1 MSLTGLKIKLQNNKL
16 LKKPYYALKRYKD
29 NRILE
34 NKFRF
39 HGKVINRSKDS
50 DKLCIVLAGYKEF
63 LYEEVFQRIERFTP
77 EDIDVCVV
85 TSGLY
90 SETINKMCEVN
101 NWSYISTDENNVCL
115 VQNVTIK
122 EFPKAKYIFKL
133 DEDIFVTKGYFEKM
147 MNALEQTKEGQYKA
161 GVIAPL
167 IPINGYGHVR
177 ILDKLG
183 LTQKYSEMFEKPI
196 FAAGP
201 DRMIENNPEAAMF
214 FWGKGGYIPNID
226 YMNAKFS
233 DGLSN
238 IQPCPIRF
246 SIGAILFER
255 DLIEEM
261 GFFPVERATSG
272 MAQDELELCAYCCL
286 HSRPI
291 MITENV
297 VVGHFSFGP
306 QTKEMKDYYLANR
319 EKFGIK
325 GSI

>member
-1 MSLTGLKIKLQNNKL
+1 MSLTGLKIKVQNNKL
-16 LKKPYYALKRYKD
+16 LRKPYYALKRYKD
-29 NRILE
+29 NKIIE

-39 HGKVINRSKDS
+39 HGRVINRSKDS
-50 DKLCIVLAGYKEF
+50 EKLCIVLAGYKEF
-63 LYEEVFQRIERFTP
+63 LYKEVFQRIERFTP
-77 EDIDVCVV
+77 KDIDVCIV

-90 SETINKMCEVN
+90 SETIDKMCENN
-101 NWSYISTDENNVCL
+101 NWSYISTEENNVCL
-115 VQNVTIK
+115 VQNVAIK

-133 DEDIFVTKGYFEKM
+133 DEDIFITDGYFEKM
-147 MNALEQTKEGQYKA
+147 MNALKRTKAGHYKA

-183 LTQKYSEMFEKPI
+183 LSEKYTELFEKPI

-214 FWGKGGYIPNID
+214 FWGKGNYVPSID
-226 YMNAKFS
+226 QMNAMFS
-233 DGLSN
+233 EGETS
-238 IQPCPIRF
+238 IEPCPIRF
-246 SIGAILFER
+246 SIGAVMFEKE
-255 DLIEEM
+255 LIEDM

-306 QTKEMKDYYLANR
+306 QTKGMKEFFVENVEKFKICEMK
-319 EKFGIK
+319 
-325 GSI
+325 